1 MYVDTRSYRPGYAV
15 PAKQEARKLNGDE
28 RAAIA
33 KAYYAGC
40 TPGELSSQYGIAP
53 AHVSMIARRYD
64 EDQYRAKR
72 RAYEKRAIAKSP
84 AIELP
89 VPEPDPVVAE
99 PSPHH
104 VVTINGMAISLP
116 KISIQAGA
124 AE

>member
-40 TPGELSSQYGIAP
+40 TPSELAGQYGITT
-53 AHVSMIARRYD
+53 AHVMKIAMRYD
-64 EDQYRAKR
+64 EAQYRAR
-72 RAYEKRAIAKSP
+72 RKAYADRFIAKPPS
-84 AIELP
+84 IETLE
-89 VPEPDPVVAE
+89 PEPVAVE

-104 VVTINGMAISLP
+104 VVTINGMPISLP
-116 KISIQAGA
+116 KISIQAGDL
-124 AE
+124 E

>member
-15 PAKQEARKLNGDE
+15 PAKQAARKLNGDE

-72 RAYEKRAIAKSP
+72 RAYEKRAIEKTAAMEP
-84 AIELP
+84 P
-89 VPEPDPVVAE
+89 VPEPVAAE

-116 KISIQAGA
+116 KISIQAGT

>member
-33 KAYYAGC
+33 KAYFAGC
-40 TPGELSSQYGIAP
+40 TPSELAGQYGITS
-53 AHVSMIARRYD
+53 AHVVKIAMRYD
-64 EDQYRAKR
+64 EDRYRAR
-72 RAYEKRAIAKSP
+72 QRTYADRFIAQPPS
-84 AIELP
+84 IEA
-89 VPEPDPVVAE
+89 PEPQSVE
-99 PSPHH
+99 PSPHR

-116 KISIQAGA
+116 KISIQAGT